1 MEYGNDDG
9 NAVMLVND
17 DGDEA
22 KVILEVCIVVGW
34 RRLEHN
40 RESNVEGGASLY
52 SAIVISQ
59 PHAP

>member
-1 MEYGNDDG
+1 MEYGDDDG

-22 KVILEVCIVVGW
+22 KVMLEVCIVVGW

-40 RESNVEGGASLY
+40 
-52 SAIVISQ
+52 
-59 PHAP
+59 